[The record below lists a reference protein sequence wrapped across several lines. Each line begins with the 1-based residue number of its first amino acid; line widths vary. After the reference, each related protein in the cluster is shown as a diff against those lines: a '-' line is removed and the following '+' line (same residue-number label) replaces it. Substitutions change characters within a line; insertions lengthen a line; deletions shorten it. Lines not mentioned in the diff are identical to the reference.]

1 MAELPESSGEVLGY
15 KETLF
20 KILNKMGRY
29 RESLSIQQQML
40 RAMDVNAQTPI
51 DKLYL
56 EMARNY
62 HGLKDYPH
70 AADYYEKAYWTSDSL
85 HQTEVDAEL
94 SELSMKYEN
103 QVKELEIARLTQEQL
118 EQKAKTMQWGIV
130 AAVAVSAF
138 YFWYFIICSARN
150 VSKRGR
156 VETCQK
162 LY

>member
-1 MAELPESSGEVLGY
+1 MMAELPESSGEVLGY

-70 AADYYEKAYWTSDSL
+70 AADYYEKHTGRL
-85 HQTEVDAEL
+85 
-94 SELSMKYEN
+94 
-103 QVKELEIARLTQEQL
+103 IACIRRRW
-118 EQKAKTMQWGIV
+118 M
-130 AAVAVSAF
+130 
-138 YFWYFIICSARN
+138 RN
-150 VSKRGR
+150 FPN
-156 VETCQK
+156 CP
-162 LY
+162 